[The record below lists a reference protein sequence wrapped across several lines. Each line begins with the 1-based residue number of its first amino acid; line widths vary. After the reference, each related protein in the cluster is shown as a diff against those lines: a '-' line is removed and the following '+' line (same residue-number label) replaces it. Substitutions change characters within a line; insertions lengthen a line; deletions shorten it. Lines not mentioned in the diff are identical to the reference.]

1 MNGLD
6 VGAEAGTMGAGT
18 GWSVK
23 LIGDFN
29 GDAKSDILWQ
39 HTDGSVAIWLM
50 NGLNEFSGAGV
61 LGPGTNWSPV
71 P

>member
-1 MNGLD
+1 MWETLGRRHRPR
-6 VGAEAGTMGAGT
+6 T

-23 LIGDFN
+23 QIGDFN

-39 HTDGSVAIWLM
+39 QTYGSVAIWLM
-50 NGLNEFSGAGV
+50 NGLNAYSGTVV